1 MAGGGG
7 QRDACRYKEPASVD
21 SDLINSAIPFRSLRD
36 GDSTRQRW
44 GGTGGGWAR
53 AQSRGAIFA
62 TVRRSSPALAAS
74 ALPRPYSLNCSHSR
88 MSVGG
93 SSLKGSF
100 ALINLSPGSGGVVQP
115 EKEPA
120 GIDELREENERARGG
135 EKARDRERREGRR
148 NRG

>member
-1 MAGGGG
+1 ME
-7 QRDACRYKEPASVD
+7 R
-21 SDLINSAIPFRSLRD
+21 
-36 GDSTRQRW
+36 
-44 GGTGGGWAR
+44 GGGWEHN
-53 AQSRGAIFA
+53 RGEQFL
-62 TVRRSSPALAAS
+62 RQFDGLLSSPALAAS

-120 GIDELREENERARGG
+120 GIDELREENERTGGG
-135 EKARDRERREGRR
+135 EKAGDREREERKKTR
-148 NRG
+148 